1 MHRSTASSFRKPSS
15 EASALRR
22 AGMVTASVLLGT
34 SLIIPG
40 VVSSAQAATA
50 CPAGSTTLS
59 SGACEVTF
67 TSSPSS
73 AWTPPV
79 GISKLHALLV
89 GAGGVGN
96 TAPPGYGGGG
106 GGVEVITLAT
116 SGAVTISVGTPGTA
130 GYSSSNDTT
139 VTQAG
144 TTTTAFGGRPATSSS
159 AGASGSGISPNGR
172 SGAGAGDA
180 GDPGGNGLAGRGGA
194 GLVVNE
200 IDGASSTLFTDD
212 TDCLG
217 GGGGQR
223 DSSAT
228 CGGGYAPDETSATGE
243 APVGN
248 SGGGGGVWYND
259 LGYHVHNG
267 ADGFVALRFDAPA
280 LPDTP
285 LPDTGVTSSA
295 PWVMSALGL
304 LAAGSAAA
312 LGALSLRLRRR

>member
-1 MHRSTASSFRKPSS
+1 
-15 EASALRR
+15 
-22 AGMVTASVLLGT
+22 MVTASVLLGT

-73 AWTPPV
+73 AWTPPA
-79 GISKLHALLV
+79 GITKLHALLV

-116 SGAVTISVGTPGTA
+116 SGAVTISVGTAGTA

-144 TTTTAFGGRPATSSS
+144 TTTTAFGGWPGTTIYFG
-159 AGASGSGISPNGR
+159 GASGSGIFSISR

-180 GDPGGNGLAGRGGA
+180 GADGLAWEGGRGGA

-212 TDCLG
+212 TDCFG
-217 GGGGQR
+217 GGGGWW
-223 DSSAT
+223 DAPAT
-228 CGGGYAPDETSATGE
+228 CGGGYAPDLTSATGV
-243 APVGN
+243 APVDN
-248 SGGGGGVWYND
+248 SGGGGGGWYRGNG
-259 LGYHVHNG
+259 LGYAFQNG
-267 ADGFVALRFDAPA
+267 AAGFVAFRFDAPA

-285 LPDTGVTSSA
+285 LPDTGVTSTA
-295 PWVMSALGL
+295 PWVLSALGL

-312 LGALSLRLRRR
+312 LGALSLRMRRR